1 MTTHTVV
8 GGPPNHGTKITES
21 IYSSSLKQ
29 ERRARR
35 DSLCGHCPE
44 LRGFT
49 CCNQHVLKP
58 LPPLT
63 HQQIVLLL
71 GYFSHTVSHQL
82 TECFLAAPTNNQH
95 ISTAL
100 CIPIMTVTTQV
111 EHTQKKRYIS
121 TPNLMK
127 WKWGQLID
135 VDGYIE
141 QYNPQSKTSL
151 FLLAF
156 FSTVSF

>member
-1 MTTHTVV
+1 MTTHTAV
-8 GGPPNHGTKITES
+8 GEPPNHGTKITEN

-35 DSLCGHCPE
+35 GSLRGRCPE

-58 LPPLT
+58 LSPLT
-63 HQQIVLLL
+63 HQQRVVLL
-71 GYFSHTVSHQL
+71 GYFSRTVSQL
-82 TECFLAAPTNNQH
+82 TECFLAGTSNQH
-95 ISTAL
+95 LSTMLCLLTVTVTAL
-100 CIPIMTVTTQV
+100 AL
-111 EHTQKKRYIS
+111 HTQKKRYIS
-121 TPNLMK
+121 TPILMK

-135 VDGYIE
+135 VDKCIE
-141 QYNPQSKTSL
+141 QYNLLSRTSL